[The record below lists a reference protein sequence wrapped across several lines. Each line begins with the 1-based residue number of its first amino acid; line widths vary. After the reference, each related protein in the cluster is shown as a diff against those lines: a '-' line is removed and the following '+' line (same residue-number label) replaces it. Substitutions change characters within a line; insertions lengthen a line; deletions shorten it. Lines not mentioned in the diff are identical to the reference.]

1 MTMNYILIP
10 LVIILAALTVI
21 TLVRGIIA
29 FLANTKADLE
39 QPEGTGPTANQLLQN
54 KLMFRRILFQGA
66 AIVVV
71 AIILFSSRK

>member
-1 MTMNYILIP
+1 MNYILIP
-10 LVIILAALTVI
+10 LVIVLAALTVI

>member
-1 MTMNYILIP
+1 MNYILIP
-10 LVIILAALTVI
+10 LVIVLAALTVI
-21 TLVRGIIA
+21 TLVRGIAA

-39 QPEGTGPTANQLLQN
+39 QPEGSGPSANQLLQN

-66 AIVVV
+66 AIVVT

>member
-1 MTMNYILIP
+1 MNYILIP
-10 LVIILAALTVI
+10 LVVVLAALTVI
-21 TLVRGIIA
+21 TLVRGIVA

-39 QPEGTGPTANQLLQN
+39 QPEGSGPSANQLLQN

-66 AIVVV
+66 AIVVT

>member
-1 MTMNYILIP
+1 MNYILFP
-10 LVIILAALTVI
+10 LVIVLAALTVI
-21 TLVRGIIA
+21 TLVRGSVA

-54 KLMFRRILFQGA
+54 KLMFRRVLFQGA